1 MKVVKGLIAHG
12 PVNRVLATF
21 CLSARGLCCTSFAAL
36 MVGCEGGYPQGDGA
50 VLSPVTMSQ
59 GQRVAAMNAVG
70 KLHYLEERWRYK
82 LNDACELK
90 ISTGSRLSG
99 NNSDWVSLERA
110 RVVKSF
116 DRSDKTH
123 DIFLQST
130 DTTVSRVESVPLVTG
145 AKWADAVHLMSLAQF
160 MQRDCMQRG

>member
-1 MKVVKGLIAHG
+1 VKDVIAQG

-21 CLSARGLCCTSFAAL
+21 YLSARGLCCTSFAAL
-36 MVGCEGGYPQGDGA
+36 LVGCGGGYPQGDGA

-90 ISTGSRLSG
+90 VSTGSRISG
-99 NNSDWVSLERA
+99 NNSDWVSLEHA

-123 DIFLQST
+123 DIFLQAI
-130 DTTVSRVESVPLVTG
+130 DPTVSKVESVPLVTG
-145 AKWADAVHLMSLAQF
+145 AKWEDAVHLMSLAQF
-160 MQRDCMQRG
+160 MQRDCLHTG